1 MMKLVCIRQ
10 PGYLPY
16 MGFFKK
22 IQSSDIF
29 IYLDD
34 TKFVEHGWDNRNKI
48 KTDKGSMWLT
58 VPIKRNSMQLLKDVL
73 IANNESWKKKHL
85 KSIKINYIKAPFFND
100 YWDDFSDIFQKDWK
114 KLIDLNLNLIKY
126 FNQKLEII
134 TKTIRSSELQIN
146 SSGTKRLVEICQ
158 HVGATTYLS
167 GILGKEY
174 LDEDLFNEAGIKIIY
189 ENFIHPIYK
198 QLGNNFLP
206 NMSIIDL
213 LFNEG
218 PNSGELIKKS
228 SNF

>member
-1 MMKLVCIRQ
+1 MKLVCIRQ

-58 VPIKRNSMQLLKDVL
+58 VPIKRDSIQLLKDVL

-85 KSIKINYIKAPFFND
+85 KSIKINYTKAPFFND
-100 YWDDFSDIFQKDWK
+100 YWDDFSDIFQKDWN

-174 LDEDLFNEAGIKIIY
+174 LDEDLFNESGIKIIY

-218 PNSGELIKKS
+218 PNSGELIRKS

>member
-1 MMKLVCIRQ
+1 MKLVCIRQ

-16 MGFFKK
+16 IGFFKK

-48 KTDKGSMWLT
+48 KIDKGSMWLT
-58 VPIKRNSMQLLKDVL
+58 VPIKRDSMQLLKDVL
-73 IANNESWKKKHL
+73 IANNESWKVKHL
-85 KSIKINYIKAPFFND
+85 KSIKINYTKSPFFND
-100 YWDDFSDIFQKDWK
+100 YWNDFSDIFQKDWN
-114 KLIDLNLNLIKY
+114 KLIDLNLNLIEY

-146 SSGTKRLVEICQ
+146 SSGTKRLIEICQ
-158 HVGATTYLS
+158 NVGATTYLS

-174 LDEDLFNEAGIKIIY
+174 LDENLFKDAGIKIIY

-198 QLGNNFLP
+198 QLGNDFLP

-218 PNSGELIKKS
+218 PNSGEIIRKT

>member
-1 MMKLVCIRQ
+1 MKLACIRQ

-29 IYLDD
+29 VYLDD

-48 KTDKGSMWLT
+48 KTDQGSMWLT
-58 VPIKRNSMQLLKDVL
+58 VPIKRVSQQLLKDVL
-73 IANNESWKKKHL
+73 IANNESWKNKHL
-85 KSIKINYIKAPFFND
+85 RSIKINYTKAPFFND
-100 YWDDFSDIFQKDWK
+100 CWDDLSVIFLKDWNN
-114 KLIDLNLNLIKY
+114 LIDLNLNLIKY

-158 HVGATTYLS
+158 NVGATTYLS
-167 GILGKEY
+167 GIVGKEY
-174 LDEDLFNEAGIKIIY
+174 LDENLFKEAGIKIIY
-189 ENFIHPIYK
+189 ENFKHPIYK
-198 QLGNNFLP
+198 QLGNDFLP

-218 PNSGELIKKS
+218 PNSSELIRKS
-228 SNF
+228 LNF

>member
-1 MMKLVCIRQ
+1 MKLVCIRQ

-16 MGFFKK
+16 IGFFKK

-48 KTDKGSMWLT
+48 KIDKGSMWLT
-58 VPIKRNSMQLLKDVL
+58 VPIKRDSMQLVKDVL
-73 IANNESWKKKHL
+73 IANNESWKVKHL
-85 KSIKINYIKAPFFND
+85 KSIKINYTKSPFFND
-100 YWDDFSDIFQKDWK
+100 YWNDFSDIFQKDWN
-114 KLIDLNLNLIKY
+114 KLIDLNLNLIEY
-126 FNQKLEII
+126 FNKKLEII

-146 SSGTKRLVEICQ
+146 SSGTKRLIEICQ
-158 HVGATTYLS
+158 NVGATTYLS

-174 LDEDLFNEAGIKIIY
+174 LDENLFKDAGIKIIY

-198 QLGNNFLP
+198 QLGNDFLP

-218 PNSGELIKKS
+218 PNSGEIIRKT